1 MSDDPRLAPLP
12 GPHLWRRVLALCLLG
27 IGVVLIASAAQWGPG
42 AVALFDGRGVL
53 PQFAT
58 SVPFW
63 PLIPIALGAWLW
75 PRGR

>member
-1 MSDDPRLAPLP
+1 MVDKTATVRRSPRHLPRRLLAI
-12 GPHLWRRVLALCLLG
+12 CLLASG
-27 IGVVLIASAAQWGPG
+27 ALMIASAARWGPA
-42 AVALFDGRGVL
+42 AVALFDGDGIL

-75 PRGR
+75 SRT